1 MSDEAK
7 DYPEQDAEE
16 VVLSRWGKI
25 KQWIE
30 IAMATRKVAML
41 VWSLVIA
48 TGGSVVVGQVTDT
61 RPLRDAAVVVGLL
74 EEAPAGTQLVPYDHS
89 TILDEMMNLQ
99 EEVTQ
104 LQAEMT
110 EHGHPF
116 EAGVAGI
123 AGIAGPPG
131 PPGPRG
137 VAGVAGVAGKAGEKS
152 ADFAMN
158 LEAIRA
164 EIEKILPP
172 NHSGLH

>member
-1 MSDEAK
+1 MIDETK

-41 VWSLVIA
+41 IWSLVIA

-61 RPLRDAAVVVGLL
+61 KPLRDAAVAVGLL
-74 EEAPAGTQLVPYDHS
+74 EEVPRDIVGNDAIYDELSNLIEDVERLDALVAQ
-89 TILDEMMNLQ
+89 LQ
-99 EEVTQ
+99 EEMTQ
-104 LQAEMT
+104 
-110 EHGHPF
+110 HSHPF

-131 PPGPRG
+131 PRGPPG
-137 VAGVAGVAGKAGEKS
+137 VAGVAGVAGPPGKDGAVNVG
-152 ADFAMN
+152 
-158 LEAIRA
+158 AIRA
-164 EIEKILPP
+164 ELEKILPP

>member
-1 MSDEAK
+1 MIDETK

-25 KQWIE
+25 KQWVE

-61 RPLRDAAVVVGLL
+61 KPLRDAAVAVGLVDPVL
-74 EEAPAGTQLVPYDHS
+74 S
-89 TILDEMMNLQ
+89 TKPEGYIDNHDGILDEMMNLQ

-131 PPGPRG
+131 PQGPRG
-137 VAGVAGVAGKAGEKS
+137 VAGVAGVAGPPGKDGAVNVG
-152 ADFAMN
+152 
-158 LEAIRA
+158 AIRA
-164 EIEKILPP
+164 ELEKILPP
-172 NHSGLH
+172 NHRSLH